1 MWDPK
6 LNMLALAY
14 RCVYPVLGGYLTARF
29 APSAPMRH
37 VWLQAG
43 IGTVVA
49 TAGGIAAI
57 PLDLGPMWYSI
68 LLAVTAIPCI

>member
-37 VWLQAG
+37 VWIQAG
-43 IGTVVA
+43 IGTV
-49 TAGGIAAI
+49 IA
-57 PLDLGPMWYSI
+57 
-68 LLAVTAIPCI
+68 TAIPCLWFGGHLFTRSATAR